1 MSSNAYVGLAEAADI
16 LGTTKQTVRN
26 WSAAGL
32 ITVSEDADVLAA
44 LNAHKPGRPHEFFYF
59 RDQLEELRKQRES
72 ERVDPDAATYIR
84 IDKAARALCITPRT
98 LNRIRERQSLQEF
111 IGTDGDV
118 YLLLTEVAAQ
128 QPGVTYR
135 TPVHPDELR
144 SAAKKYGLTAIRK
157 AAVT

>member
-1 MSSNAYVGLAEAADI
+1 MSTNAYVGLAEAADI

-26 WSAAGL
+26 WSTAGL
-32 ITVSEDADVLAA
+32 ITVSTDADILAA
-44 LNAHKPGRPHEFFYF
+44 LNAHKSGRPHEFFYY
-59 RDQLEELRKQRES
+59 RDQLEQLRKKREA
-72 ERVDPDAATYIR
+72 ERVHPDPETYIR
-84 IDKAARALCITPRT
+84 IDKAAKALCITPRT
-98 LNRIRERQSLQEF
+98 LNRLRTRQSLQEF

-135 TPVHPDELR
+135 TAVHPDELR

-157 AAVT
+157 ATIT